1 MIKDITLG
9 QYFPGDS
16 VMHRMDARVK
26 LLLTAVGIAL
36 GFIIVSNFMILVKN
50 VFLHSR

>member
-1 MIKDITLG
+1 M
-9 QYFPGDS
+9 YFAVFGLVS
-16 VMHRMDARVK
+16 RNMELARAQGLK